1 MDAAGGRRVDGSNG
15 QPWKIRE
22 KSGKDKKGRRVF
34 MVFTPSFGQT
44 CFTEHQNMST
54 VHKTAVTAVTDL
66 ASRVNGFN
74 KINVVSLTYDTVTD
88 I

>member
-22 KSGKDKKGRRVF
+22 KSGKDKKGGRVF

-54 VHKTAVTAVTDL
+54 VHKTAVTDL

-74 KINVVSLTYDTVTD
+74 KINVVSLTYDTVTEVN